1 MSGVA
6 SKKPRDAL
14 TIAQDPF
21 SSPAPKRGKKDKKP
35 KKDKKDKKKKKGRG
49 MLEVRSYYYRPA
61 SRGL

>member
-35 KKDKKDKKKKKGRG
+35 KNDKKKKKGRG

>member
-35 KKDKKDKKKKKGRG
+35 KKDKKRKKGRG